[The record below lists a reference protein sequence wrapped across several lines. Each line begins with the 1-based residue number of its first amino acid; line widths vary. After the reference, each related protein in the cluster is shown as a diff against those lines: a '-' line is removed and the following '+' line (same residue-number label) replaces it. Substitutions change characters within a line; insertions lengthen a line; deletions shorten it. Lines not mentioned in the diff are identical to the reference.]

1 MSCTHLAITNTYRY
15 MVIDDIRWLSHRQRS
30 GQGMDA
36 FAVFIVDQD
45 WFNRNENDMMVNSTY
60 PCEQA
65 MVECSGSVGGHVVVV
80 CPAQFFGT

>member
-36 FAVFIVDQD
+36 FAVFIVGQD
-45 WFNRNENDMMVNSTY
+45 WFNRNENENM
-60 PCEQA
+60 
-65 MVECSGSVGGHVVVV
+65 HVLS
-80 CPAQFFGT
+80 